1 MIRYSCDLCK
11 RDLDPKSDLRYAV
24 KIEVHAAVDPQALEA
39 CDDDRDHLQEI
50 HESLESMDDL
60 QGDPMEEDGCR
71 KLCFDLCAGCA
82 KKFLKDPLGCETVK
96 VFDFSK
102 N

>member
-1 MIRYSCDLCK
+1 
-11 RDLDPKSDLRYAV
+11 LDPKTDLRYV
-24 KIEVHAAVDPQALEA
+24 VNIEVHAAVDPEALET

-50 HESLESMDDL
+50 HESLESLDDF
-60 QGDPMEEDGCR
+60 QCEQIEEDGCR
-71 KLCFDLCAGCA
+71 QLRFDLCGHCA
-82 KKFLKDPLGCETVK
+82 KKYLKDPLGCETVK